1 MWTSSVL
8 SSSWLAGFT
17 ICLSLIVSIGAQNL
31 FVLRQAVNGQHVRA
45 CVAWCVVSDTLLIGV
60 GVAGMAQLLGRSPTL
75 AHWLSVG
82 GAVFLL
88 CYGLLAWWRVFAAA
102 DAQLGTAAQK
112 GGVTRGVAGVV
123 GTLAVITLL
132 NPHVYLDTVVLVG
145 SIGARQDGALKWV
158 FVLGAASA
166 SLVWFASLA
175 LAGRRM
181 QGLFAHPRAWRALDA
196 LTGCMMLALAWW
208 LWSGIG
214 APV

>member
-112 GGVTRGVAGVV
+112 SGVTRGVAGVV

-208 LWSGIG
+208 MWSGIG